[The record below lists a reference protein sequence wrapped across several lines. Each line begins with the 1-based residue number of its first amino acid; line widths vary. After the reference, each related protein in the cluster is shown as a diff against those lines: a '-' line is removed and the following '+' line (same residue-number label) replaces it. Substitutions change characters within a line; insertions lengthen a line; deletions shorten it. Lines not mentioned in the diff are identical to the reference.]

1 MISLLLKVLLLA
13 FHMLIEASLIYNI
26 LIIIYLQ
33 IIIHKRNMFCNSDLN
48 ISFVYLDYNFYTNL
62 FMETYKQLVSF
73 VRNNRL

>member
-1 MISLLLKVLLLA
+1 
-13 FHMLIEASLIYNI
+13 
-26 LIIIYLQ
+26 
-33 IIIHKRNMFCNSDLN
+33 MFCNSDLN